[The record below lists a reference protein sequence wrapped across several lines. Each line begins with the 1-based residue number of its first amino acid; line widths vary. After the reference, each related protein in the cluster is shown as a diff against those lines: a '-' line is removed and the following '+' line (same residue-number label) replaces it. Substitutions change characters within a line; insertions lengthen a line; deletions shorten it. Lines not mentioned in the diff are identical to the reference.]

1 MPRCGF
7 SFYGMGDKAWE
18 KMSTA
23 IDLDVEQVKR
33 LYADGNSTIKI
44 GELLGCSYQT
54 VNRRLKAS
62 GVDVHKRSLA
72 ELNAEEVLAL
82 YENGMSA
89 RQIDMK
95 FGWGRCTTA
104 KFLRKIGRNPGK
116 NGKYSEMAI
125 RRICPGCGVEFM
137 THNPDK
143 LFCTKLC
150 CARNRGTRKTD
161 KRRMRHSR
169 AYKKDIPL
177 RKLYERDGGTCYL
190 CGCATDFDDYTV
202 NPDGYAVLG
211 MTYPTRDH
219 VVPLANGGEHTWEN
233 VKLACFRCNSLKGA
247 KPLDEFEVTTDA

>member
-18 KMSTA
+18 KMFTA
-23 IDLDVEQVKR
+23 IDLDVDYIKR
-33 LYADGNSTIKI
+33 LYSEGYSTIKI
-44 GELLGCSYQT
+44 GKLLGCSYET
-54 VNRRLKAS
+54 VNRRLKAA
-62 GVDVHKRSLA
+62 GVNVHKRSLA
-72 ELNAEEVLAL
+72 ELNVDEVLAL
-82 YENGMSA
+82 YEGGMSM
-89 RQIDMK
+89 RQIDMSN
-95 FGWGRCTTA
+95 GWSNGTTS
-104 KFLRKIGRNPGK
+104 KYFRKLGIAPGK
-116 NGKYSEMAI
+116 NGKYSAMPI
-125 RRICPGCGVEFM
+125 KRTCPGCGAEFE

-150 CARNRGTRKTD
+150 CSRNRATRKTD
-161 KRRMRHSR
+161 KRRLRHSK

-202 NPDGYAVLG
+202 NSDGYVVLG

-219 VVPLANGGEHTWEN
+219 VVPLAIGGKHTWEN

-247 KPLDEFEVTTDA
+247 KPLDELEVTIDA